1 MGSCRPVRESEAPT
15 LRDMK
20 IPVALIVGGTE
31 DLIGAVSDAAL
42 TAQVLVAECSVADA
56 TNTAAQM
63 RPLVMVMA
71 EDIYEADPEGF
82 EALARDVRARIMCVP
97 RSFERQAL
105 EQDLVQLMIEA
116 EQKRPSWSDEL
127 RR

>member
-1 MGSCRPVRESEAPT
+1 
-15 LRDMK
+15 MK

-31 DLIGAVSDAAL
+31 DLISAVSDAAL

-63 RPLVMVMA
+63 RPLVMVMP
-71 EDIYEADPEGF
+71 EEIYDADSEGF
-82 EALARDVRARIMCVP
+82 DALARDVRARVMRVP
-97 RSFERQAL
+97 RGFEPGDL
-105 EQDLVQLMIEA
+105 ERDLVALMLEA
-116 EQKRPSWSDEL
+116 EQKRPSWSDDL